1 MRNRICMAI
10 ITATPCGIIVHR
22 EKKQVIKQRIAERDK
37 VREYTKRHDEFM
49 AIGGTRKLKN
59 YSDNIAVQIALF
71 RQQKLGVVI

>member
-22 EKKQVIKQRIAERDK
+22 EKKEVIKQRIAERAK
-37 VREYTKRHDEFM
+37 VREYNKRHDEFM
-49 AIGGTRKLKN
+49 AIGDTRKLKN

-71 RQQKLGVVI
+71 RQQKLGVAI

>member
-22 EKKQVIKQRIAERDK
+22 EKKQVIKQRMAERTK
-37 VREYTKRHDEFM
+37 IIEYNKRHDEFM

-59 YSDNIAVQIALF
+59 YSDNIAIQIALF
-71 RQQKLGVVI
+71 RQQKLEVVI

>member
-37 VREYTKRHDEFM
+37 IREYTKRHDEFM

-59 YSDNIAVQIALF
+59 YSDSIAIQISLF
-71 RQQKLGVVI
+71 RQQKLEVVI